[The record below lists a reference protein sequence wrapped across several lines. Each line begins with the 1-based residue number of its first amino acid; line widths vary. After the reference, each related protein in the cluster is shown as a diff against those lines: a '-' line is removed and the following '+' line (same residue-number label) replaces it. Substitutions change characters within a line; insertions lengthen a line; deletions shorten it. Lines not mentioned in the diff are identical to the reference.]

1 MIFWIILLI
10 TIAFFIWGF
19 FSDWDFCPLLGS
31 VLGGATSLVLAIV
44 IIVNHLG
51 VNGYV
56 ELYAELNKTRYDILV
71 YQYENNFYDN
81 DNDVGKYELV
91 QDIREWNEDLSKYK
105 ELQDDL
111 WVGIFYPNIYDQF
124 EFIEIN

>member
-1 MIFWIILLI
+1 MIFWVILLI

-19 FSDWDFCPLLGS
+19 FSDWDFLPFLGS
-31 VLGGATSLVLAIV
+31 LFGGVVSFVLAIV
-44 IIVNHLG
+44 IIVSHLG

-56 ELYAELNKTRYDILV
+56 ESCKTRYDMLV

-81 DNDVGKYELV
+81 DNDVGKYKLV
-91 QDIREWNEDLSKYK
+91 QDIRAWNEDLSKYK
-105 ELQDDL
+105 ELQDDF

-124 EFIEIN
+124 EFIKIN

>member
-1 MIFWIILLI
+1 MIFWVILLI

-19 FSDWDFCPLLGS
+19 FSDWDFIPLLGS
-31 VLGGATSLVLAIV
+31 IIGGAASLVLAIA
-44 IIVNHLG
+44 IIVSHLG
-51 VNGYV
+51 INGYV
-56 ELYAELNKTRYDILV
+56 ESCKTRYDMLV

-91 QDIREWNEDLSKYK
+91 QDIRAWNEDLSKNK
-105 ELQDDL
+105 ELQDDF